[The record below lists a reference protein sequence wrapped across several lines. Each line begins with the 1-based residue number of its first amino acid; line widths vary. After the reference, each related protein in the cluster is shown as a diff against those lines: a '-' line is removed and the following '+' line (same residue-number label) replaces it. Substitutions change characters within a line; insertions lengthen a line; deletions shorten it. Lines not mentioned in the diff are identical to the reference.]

1 MFGTMISIV
10 GNKVWRWKGL
20 YVPQKTKFYI
30 NPVNVEIYHW
40 LLVHLFYLN
49 LANSRIANSNHPKRK
64 KY

>member
-1 MFGTMISIV
+1 MFGTIISIV

-30 NPVNVEIYHW
+30 HPVNVEMYHW

-49 LANSRIANSNHPKRK
+49 LANSRIAN
-64 KY
+64 